1 MTGKKRS
8 IKINL
13 SNKGERETFEVKV
26 VLQSAAIGTRVEY
39 EGTHTREDGIINVDV
54 TDAKG
59 AYLKL
64 YIDGKLDS
72 EQILD

>member
-1 MTGKKRS
+1 M
-8 IKINL
+8 KITTDRKLQDQFRL
-13 SNKGERETFEVKV
+13 SN
-26 VLQSAAIGTRVEY
+26 
-39 EGTHTREDGIINVDV
+39 TREDGIINVDV